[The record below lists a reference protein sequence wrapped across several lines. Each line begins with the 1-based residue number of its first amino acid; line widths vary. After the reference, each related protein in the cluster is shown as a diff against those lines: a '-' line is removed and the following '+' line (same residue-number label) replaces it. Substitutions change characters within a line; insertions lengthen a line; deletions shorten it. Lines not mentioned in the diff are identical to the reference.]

1 MSKSL
6 SYGKQII
13 AKWIKEKQLDIRIK
27 DVLLEILEKVKIPD
41 EWDHNL

>member
-1 MSKSL
+1 MSESL

-13 AKWIKEKQLDIRIK
+13 ARWIKERQLDNRVK
-27 DVLLEILEKVKIPD
+27 DILLEMLKEAKIPD